1 MEGQSLEET
10 GPDVGS
16 EEKTSISEAVDAL
29 ETNEPIKAD
38 DEAEVEETK
47 QARDEEDEVDI
58 QNAPENVL
66 EDSGVEDLPG
76 SGDVEECDAKD
87 DGEIFPNK
95 EEEEEKEEEKE
106 EEPEIQVEEDHRECT
121 DNLLLDPKVDSEEDQ
136 QLLQVLQTEHEK
148 LSHVNNQLQKKLAEY
163 FWLKSDGEPQAVQEI
178 PPKQECSEKYPDILE
193 DVKRQKQDK
202 LRDLRRQSE
211 EKLEQIERES
221 RMLATIKREAIVT
234 NLEQVM
240 GKVEAQ
246 AAVENLLAAAQKCED
261 ELVSVRNE
269 NIRLK
274 LKLEAGLHVREKGRD
289 EEMHRI
295 DFVQLN
301 IENQACNAR
310 VQECKEDLLKLKKM
324 LPHTGQIL
332 MHVKEKLRFLEVENE
347 AKQVRFD
354 ELDASVLREQEALI
368 QTMKARDILRF
379 DNQRKRQESGLLA
392 NPTLLRELE
401 NIEDEREALERRVE
415 MLKRN

>member
-1 MEGQSLEET
+1 MEERSLEET

-29 ETNEPIKAD
+29 ETDEPIKAD

-47 QARDEEDEVDI
+47 QATDEEDE
-58 QNAPENVL
+58 PENVL

-76 SGDVEECDAKD
+76 SGDVEEGDAKD
-87 DGEIFPNK
+87 EGEIFPSK
-95 EEEEEKEEEKE
+95 EEEEEEEKE
-106 EEPEIQVEEDHRECT
+106 EEPEIHLEEDHRECT
-121 DNLLLDPKVDSEEDQ
+121 DNILLDPKVDSEEDQ
-136 QLLQVLQTEHEK
+136 QLLRELQTEHEK

-163 FWLKSDGEPQAVQEI
+163 FWLKSDGEPQAVQAI
-178 PPKQECSEKYPDILE
+178 SPKQECSEKYPDILE

-211 EKLEQIERES
+211 EILEQIERES